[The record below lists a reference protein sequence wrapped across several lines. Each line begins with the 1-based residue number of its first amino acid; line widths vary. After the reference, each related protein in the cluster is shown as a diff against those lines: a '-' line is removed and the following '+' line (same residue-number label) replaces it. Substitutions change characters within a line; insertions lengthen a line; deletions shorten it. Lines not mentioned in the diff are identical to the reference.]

1 MAIGAK
7 TMEQLL
13 GTDTSVREFHLYQSL
28 ARFTPSD
35 INDWLHTEGGIVGQ
49 DAAVRAV
56 SSVLYSHFHFPLRP
70 KQNLLLIGSTG
81 CGKSEIMRAV
91 QRFFDVNLGQTMGP
105 RFVRTCD
112 GSQLNASGW
121 RGGVKLGDVLRGV
134 KMPFGCILFIDE
146 FDKCVSERYAG
157 GDKGGSWSVSE
168 MIQAQLLTAL
178 DHQVVQLSGD
188 DGQPFTVDCQKV
200 TIITMGAFASV
211 QEKKRLQ
218 AERRSIGFSSSA
230 DSSAAESAS
239 EILPEDLTG
248 FGMMSEVASRLSPTV
263 MSCVSSDMMLAIAER
278 QVKMLCDTME
288 LHISVPESKLRLWA
302 EEAFSSGQGGRAIMK
317 KLQTALDERIFA
329 DPYSDM
335 YIL

>member
-28 ARFTPSD
+28 ARFTPAD

-56 SSVLYSHFHFPLRP
+56 SSALYSHFHFPLRP
-70 KQNLLLIGSTG
+70 KQNLLLVGSTG

-105 RFVRTCD
+105 KFVRTCD

-121 RGGVKLGDVLRGV
+121 RGGVKLGDVLRNV
-134 KMPFGCILFIDE
+134 KMPFGAMLFIDE
-146 FDKCVSERYAG
+146 FDKVCSERYAG
-157 GDKGGSWSVSE
+157 GDNGSWSVSE
-168 MIQAQLLTAL
+168 MIQSQLLTTL

-188 DGQPFTVDCQKV
+188 DGQPFTVDCQRLS
-200 TIITMGAFASV
+200 IICMGAFTSV
-211 QEKKRLQ
+211 LEKKRRRN
-218 AERRSIGFSSSA
+218 ERRSIGFSSA
-230 DSSAAESAS
+230 VTDAAESAS
-239 EILPEDLTG
+239 E
-248 FGMMSEVASRLSPTV
+248 LSPQDLDMMPEIFGRLQPIE
-263 MSCVSSDMMLAIAER
+263 MSPVSQDMMLDIANR
-278 QVKMLCDTME
+278 QVKTLCDTME
-288 LHISVPESKLRLWA
+288 LHITVPEEKLRLWA
-302 EEAFSSGQGGRAIMK
+302 EEAFSSGLGGRGIMK
-317 KLQTALDERIFA
+317 KLQTALDEQIFE
-329 DPYSDM
+329 DPCRDM